1 MITKNLVHTWFK
13 IWEEGNF
20 EDLPIAGDFT
30 HISPYGTITGK
41 ANYLNLVTANKDQF
55 LGHTF
60 ELLDTVFQEN
70 KACIRYI
77 AHHKDSKLEVTE
89 WHYINNGSIEKIVAY
104 YNIENERIEKY

>member
-1 MITKNLVHTWFK
+1 MTTEALVHTWFK
-13 IWEEGNF
+13 IWEDGNF
-20 EDLPIAGDFT
+20 EDLPISDDFT
-30 HISPYGTITGK
+30 HISPYGNITRK

-60 ELLDTVFQEN
+60 ELLDTIFQEN

-89 WHYINNGSIEKIVAY
+89 WHYINNEKINKVVAY
-104 YNIENERIEKY
+104 YNIETERIEKY